1 MNKRLP
7 CKRNNIISK
16 NQNAK
21 RLAEDFKKSKK
32 VISIFVCKEI
42 IIEDNNGNKKI
53 ARETQFINT
62 MKNIKGVYIKK

>member
-21 RLAEDFKKSKK
+21 RLTEDFKKSKK
-32 VISIFVCKEI
+32 DISIFVSKEI

>member
-1 MNKRLP
+1 MNKCLP
-7 CKRNNIISK
+7 CKRNNIINK

-32 VISIFVCKEI
+32 DISIFVCKEI

>member
-32 VISIFVCKEI
+32 DISIFVCKEI
-42 IIEDNNGNKKI
+42 IIEDNKGNKKI
-53 ARETQFINT
+53 ARETKFINT